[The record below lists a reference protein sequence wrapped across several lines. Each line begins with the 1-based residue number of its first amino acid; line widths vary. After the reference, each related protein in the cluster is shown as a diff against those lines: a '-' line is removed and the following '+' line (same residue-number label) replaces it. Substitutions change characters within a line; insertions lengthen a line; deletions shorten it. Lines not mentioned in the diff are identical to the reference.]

1 MQAAARV
8 LPNEPIRGIRM
19 RDEMTVVSMSKV
31 IEKNMLVS
39 LIEGIVDTTSEIVRL
54 AIEARKIAVS

>member
-1 MQAAARV
+1 VQAATRV

-31 IEKNMLVS
+31 IEKMMLVS